1 MNELSIIE
9 ARKLGFKIKAKQDEL
24 LEKHKV
30 WGEYEALARAALIIL
45 QEKSDGIQNL
55 IHRFGA
61 PKRPHTSGLFSSA

>member
-30 WGEYEALARAALIIL
+30 WGEYEALARAAIIIL
-45 QEKSDGIQNL
+45 QEKSNECEVVQ
-55 IHRFGA
+55 
-61 PKRPHTSGLFSSA
+61 